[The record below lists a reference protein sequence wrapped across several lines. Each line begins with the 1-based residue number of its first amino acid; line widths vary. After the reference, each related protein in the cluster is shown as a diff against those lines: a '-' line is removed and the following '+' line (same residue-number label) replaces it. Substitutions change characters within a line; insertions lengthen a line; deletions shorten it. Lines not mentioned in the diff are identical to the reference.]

1 MGWNGNREWSI
12 HFYTSSY
19 PLGFDRLFGS
29 SPGGEQQGVFHE
41 YFHAVQQA
49 HIFTRDKDERKVLS
63 GLVWFIEGGAYYMA
77 QTTTRKLWASGKLTT
92 IDNSSLSSL
101 EQSFE
106 NKMKKGKSTIEKTCP
121 GTKLHELTYD
131 NDCSGAAC
139 DLGAWAVG
147 YLLNKVGQ
155 TALLDTFYPSLN

>member
-1 MGWNGNREWSI
+1 
-12 HFYTSSY
+12 
-19 PLGFDRLFGS
+19 
-29 SPGGEQQGVFHE
+29 
-41 YFHAVQQA
+41 
-49 HIFTRDKDERKVLS
+49 
-63 GLVWFIEGGAYYMA
+63 MA

-106 NKMKKGKSTIEKTCP
+106 NKMKKGKSTIEKNCP

-155 TALLDTFYPSLN
+155 TALLDTFYPSLNELGWEGAFQKTFGMPSEDFSAEFNLFLEKPLADQLAILPKYD